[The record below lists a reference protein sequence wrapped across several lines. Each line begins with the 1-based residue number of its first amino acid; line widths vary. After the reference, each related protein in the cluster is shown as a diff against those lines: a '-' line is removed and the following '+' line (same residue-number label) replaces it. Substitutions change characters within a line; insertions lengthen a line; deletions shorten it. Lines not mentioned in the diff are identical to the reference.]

1 MIVGDYT
8 FNNNTS
14 MKLERRT
21 NKIAKVLEQR
31 QPDLTVV
38 MENIHDPHNVSAML
52 RSADAVGIH
61 EVNLIY
67 TAARYPKIGS
77 KSSSSANKWISRR
90 KFPSVAECYDRLH
103 HEGFQILATRLD
115 DQSRQLYEFDLT
127 KPTAFVFG
135 NEHAGVT
142 DDAAHLADATVYIPM
157 MGMIQSLNVSVAC
170 AVTIYEALRQ
180 RMNKGYYSD
189 PRFEKNILEK
199 LKEEWMRK

>member
-1 MIVGDYT
+1 
-8 FNNNTS
+8 
-14 MKLERRT
+14 MKLERRK
-21 NKIAKVLEQR
+21 NKIFKVLEQR

-52 RSADAVGIH
+52 RSSDAVGIP

-67 TAARYPKIGS
+67 TSAKYPKIGS

-90 KFPSVAECYDRLH
+90 KFPSVAECYAQLRS
-103 HEGFQILATRLD
+103 EGFQILATRLD
-115 DQSRQLYEFDLT
+115 ENAKQLYQFDLS

-142 DDAAHLADATVYIPM
+142 DEAADLADATVYIPM

-180 RMNKGYYSD
+180 RLEQGYYNN
-189 PRFEKNILEK
+189 PRFEQNVLEK
-199 LKEEWMRK
+199 LKEEWLRK

>member
-1 MIVGDYT
+1 
-8 FNNNTS
+8 
-14 MKLERRT
+14 MKLERRK
-21 NKIAKVLEQR
+21 NKIFKVLEQR

-52 RSADAVGIH
+52 RSSDAVGIH

-67 TAARYPKIGS
+67 TSAKYPRIGS
-77 KSSSSANKWISRR
+77 KSSSSANKWIGRR
-90 KFPSVAECYDRLH
+90 KFPSVAECYAQLRS
-103 HEGFQILATRLD
+103 EGFQILATRLD
-115 DQSRQLYEFDLT
+115 ENARQLYEFDLT

-142 DDAAHLADATVYIPM
+142 DEAADSADATVYIPM

-180 RMNKGYYSD
+180 RMQKGYYTD
-189 PRFEKNILEK
+189 PRFDQKMLEK
-199 LKEEWMRK
+199 LKEEWLRK